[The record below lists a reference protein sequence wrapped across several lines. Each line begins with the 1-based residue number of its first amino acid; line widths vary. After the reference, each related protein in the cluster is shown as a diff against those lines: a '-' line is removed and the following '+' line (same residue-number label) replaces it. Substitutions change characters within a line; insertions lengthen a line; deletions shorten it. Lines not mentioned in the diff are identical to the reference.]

1 MLVTFRL
8 LLCHL
13 GLFGQ
18 FGTVDKLG
26 LVVVLLQ
33 PGDGL
38 RRFPPPPS
46 KDPIRFPRLAGSV
59 VPPMP
64 VTKHNIVKYVTKIG
78 SERNLDCQFLK
89 NKIKM
94 FKSVM

>member
-38 RRFPPPPS
+38 RWFPPPPS

-64 VTKHNIVKYVTKIG
+64 VTKQNIVKYVTKIE
-78 SERNLDCQFLK
+78 SERKLSYQFL
-89 NKIKM
+89 
-94 FKSVM
+94 S